1 MVENIYSMLMVI
13 KMNKLNEDKEFSLF
27 IMEDVFDLFSGALVP
42 NDELKEGNIPR
53 VTATASQNGIAIFTN
68 DIEHKNFRVFENF
81 ISISFLGDVFYHK
94 TKTSLDMKIHGVK
107 PKKMKLNMYIAQYL
121 IPLLRN
127 FSSKFSY
134 GNQLSM
140 RLLKRQ
146 RIMLPVNN
154 KNQVDWEFM
163 EEQGKALY
171 DRKHNDILKY
181 LRKKQI
187 ALKTQLSTTNEHI
200 LEEKSWAEFVIEDIV
215 DIKSGVRLTKDD
227 QKEGSTPFIGATE
240 YNNGVT
246 AYVSNIN
253 NSLDSNVIGVNY
265 NGAVVESFYHPYKAL
280 FSDDVKRIELKNTSY
295 QNKYVYLFLITMIEM
310 QKKKYM
316 YSYKFNAKRMSKQK
330 ILLPINSIGNPDWNF
345 MENYMKQIEYEN
357 LTKIINYLS

>member
-1 MVENIYSMLMVI
+1 MVENIYLMLMVI
-13 KMNKLNEDKEFSLF
+13 KMNKLSEDKEFSLF

-42 NDELKEGNIPR
+42 KDELKEGNIPR
-53 VTATASQNGIAIFTN
+53 VTATANQNGIAIFT
-68 DIEHKNFRVFENF
+68 DDVEYKNFRVFENF

-94 TKTSLDMKIHGVK
+94 TKTSLDMKIHGIK

-163 EEQGKALY
+163 ENEGYRLLNSQSLKLKEYINKRYNQLALEGT
-171 DRKHNDILKY
+171 KHSQLLLENIKW
-181 LRKKQI
+181 RSFEIRQI
-187 ALKTQLSTTNEHI
+187 ASILSGKDIYE
-200 LEEKSWAEFVIEDIV
+200 AERTEGDLPYIT
-215 DIKSGVRLTKDD
+215 SG
-227 QKEGSTPFIGATE
+227 SI
-240 YNNGVT
+240 NNGIGYFVG
-246 AYVSNIN
+246 NDN
-253 NSLDSNVIGVNY
+253 NSKEKEAISVNR
-265 NGAVVESFYHPYKAL
+265 NGAVGYAFYHPYEAL
-280 FSDDVKRIELKNTSY
+280 YGNDTRKVIPNHR
-295 QNKYVYLFLITMIEM
+295 NKYSSLFLSHMITM
-310 QKKKYM
+310 QKEKYG
-316 YSYKFNAKRMSKQK
+316 YGLKLGTARLKKQK
-330 ILLPINSIGNPDWNF
+330 IMLPVTSDNEPDWQF
-345 MENYMKQIEYEN
+345 MENYMKQIEYEK

>member
-13 KMNKLNEDKEFSLF
+13 KMNKLSEDKEFSLF

-42 NDELKEGNIPR
+42 KDELKEGNIPR
-53 VTATASQNGIAIFTN
+53 VTATANQNGIAIFT
-68 DIEHKNFRVFENF
+68 DDVEHKNFRVFENF

-94 TKTSLDMKIHGVK
+94 TKTSLDMKIHGIK

-163 EEQGKALY
+163 ENEGYKLLNSQSLKLKEYINKRYNQLALEGTKHSQLLLENIKWRSFEIRQIASIFSGKDIYEAERTEGDLVENKY
-171 DRKHNDILKY
+171 MELNSHSSISISKYEKELERYNKIIDDKKDKDKISKLLKLINNMYFNTHNFGCFFMERNEIMKRGYARVSTSGQDLQSQINILK
-181 LRKKQI
+181 
-187 ALKTQLSTTNEHI
+187 
-200 LEEKSWAEFVIEDIV
+200 EEKCDVIYAEKF
-215 DIKSGVRLTKDD
+215 T
-227 QKEGSTPFIGATE
+227 ST
-240 YNNGVT
+240 
-246 AYVSNIN
+246 
-253 NSLDSNVIGVNY
+253 L
-265 NGAVVESFYHPYKAL
+265 
-280 FSDDVKRIELKNTSY
+280 R
-295 QNKYVYLFLITMIEM
+295 
-310 QKKKYM
+310 
-316 YSYKFNAKRMSKQK
+316 
-330 ILLPINSIGNPDWNF
+330 
-345 MENYMKQIEYEN
+345 
-357 LTKIINYLS
+357 

>member
-13 KMNKLNEDKEFSLF
+13 KMNKLSEDKEFSLF

-42 NDELKEGNIPR
+42 KDELKEGNIPR
-53 VTATASQNGIAIFTN
+53 VTATANQNGIAIFT
-68 DIEHKNFRVFENF
+68 DDVEHKNFRVFENF

-94 TKTSLDMKIHGVK
+94 TKTSLDMKIHGIK

-163 EEQGKALY
+163 ENEGYKLLSSQSLKL
-171 DRKHNDILKY
+171 KNILIKD
-181 LRKKQI
+181 
-187 ALKTQLSTTNEHI
+187 TTN
-200 LEEKSWAEFVIEDIV
+200 
-215 DIKSGVRLTKDD
+215 
-227 QKEGSTPFIGATE
+227 
-240 YNNGVT
+240 
-246 AYVSNIN
+246 
-253 NSLDSNVIGVNY
+253 
-265 NGAVVESFYHPYKAL
+265 
-280 FSDDVKRIELKNTSY
+280 
-295 QNKYVYLFLITMIEM
+295 
-310 QKKKYM
+310 
-316 YSYKFNAKRMSKQK
+316 
-330 ILLPINSIGNPDWNF
+330 
-345 MENYMKQIEYEN
+345 
-357 LTKIINYLS
+357 